1 MIVFFSCL
9 CIWDI
14 IEMEASKKRCQN
26 HSNTE
31 ISFFLLLS
39 DNFYCAHVL
48 EIRISTANYFLTT
61 QISFTGSLIFF
72 VTLEQVIVTSMEA
85 YLHSSKMRKTLY
97 FKLISSDRLFEHWI
111 DDSFDGYYFG
121 WRNACWGWR
130 SHVGKVR
137 SSFVFYEVEP
147 RLVESIYN
155 MIWIRQLHAS
165 SQPAIKPSSENL
177 LSIEMNDVNN
187 SGIKMYF
194 SL

>member
-1 MIVFFSCL
+1 MPKSFEYRNLFFFAIV
-9 CIWDI
+9 
-14 IEMEASKKRCQN
+14 RQ
-26 HSNTE
+26 
-31 ISFFLLLS
+31 FLLRACFRNSNFHCELFS
-39 DNFYCAHVL
+39 DDSNIIH
-48 EIRISTANYFLTT
+48 RKSH
-61 QISFTGSLIFF
+61 FF